1 MDQITLKG
9 MCFYGYHGAL
19 SEERRIG
26 QKFLIDV
33 TLSLDLSRA
42 GETDELSD
50 TVNYAEVFEIVR
62 RLAEGEPFR
71 LIEKLAGE
79 VNRGLLAAFPEISSV
94 TTTVHKPSAPV
105 PGVFEDVSVTLHL
118 DRT

>member
-1 MDQITLKG
+1 MDTISLTG
-9 MCFYGYHGAL
+9 MSFYGYHGAL

-42 GETDELSD
+42 GETDELAD

-79 VNRGLLAAFPEISSV
+79 INSSLLAAFPQISSV
-94 TTTVHKPSAPV
+94 TTTVHKPSAPIA
-105 PGVFEDVSVTLHL
+105 GIFADVSVKLHL